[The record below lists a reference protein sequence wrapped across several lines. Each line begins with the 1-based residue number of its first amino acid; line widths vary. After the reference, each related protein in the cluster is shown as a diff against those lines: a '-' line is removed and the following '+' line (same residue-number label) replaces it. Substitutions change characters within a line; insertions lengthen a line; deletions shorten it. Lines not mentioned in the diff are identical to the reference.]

1 MKKVPIMILL
11 AALVGGCAEA
21 GPKEGVGAVL
31 GAAGGGL
38 LGAQFGSGSGQ
49 LAATALGV
57 LAGALLGS
65 NVGRGLDDVDQ
76 MRQAAAAQAAFE
88 ASPSGIP
95 STWDNPDSGNYGSI
109 TPTRT
114 YQTTS
119 GNYCRE
125 FTQTVSVGGQQQ
137 QAYGTACRQ
146 PDGTWKITG

>member
-1 MKKVPIMILL
+1 MLML
-11 AALVGGCAEA
+11 AALVGGCAET

-57 LAGALLGS
+57 LAGALIGS
-65 NVGRGLDDVDQ
+65 NVGRGLDDVDR
-76 MRQAAAAQAAFE
+76 MMQAEAAQSAFE
-88 ASPSGIP
+88 SAPSGAT

-114 YQTTS
+114 YQAAS
-119 GNYCRE
+119 GEYCRE
-125 FTQTVSVGGQQQ
+125 FTQTVTVGGEEQ
-137 QAYGTACRQ
+137 QAFGTACRQ
-146 PDGTWKITG
+146 PDGTWKIMG